1 MLRLILMP
9 IFAGFVA
16 TAGIT
21 AVLWG
26 INKTGWTNADM
37 VRAIGSFFTKSYDNA
52 LRVGLLIHF
61 VTGMIIS
68 AAYLHI
74 LSIMNLPDMF
84 SLIGFGALLGFG
96 QGFLV
101 SYAIVKFAHI
111 HPVEA
116 FQKADYQVALA
127 HIAGHIV
134 YGMLIGAIFGILR
147 IMGFDVSPGI

>member
-9 IFAGFVA
+9 IVAGFIA

-37 VRAIGSFFTKSYDNA
+37 VRAVGSLVTKSYHNA
-52 LRVGLLIHF
+52 RGVGLALHF
-61 VTGMIIS
+61 VNGMII
-68 AAYLHI
+68 AALYLHT
-74 LSIMNLPDMF
+74 LSVLGLSNMGLEVVVGGV
-84 SLIGFGALLGFG
+84 IGLG

-101 SYAIVKFAHI
+101 SWAIVRFAHR

-116 FQKADYQVALA
+116 FQEADYQVAIA
-127 HIAGHIV
+127 HIIGHV
-134 YGMLIGAIFGILR
+134 AYGLLIGLMFGLMR
-147 IMGFDVSPGI
+147 VGGFDVSPGI